1 MCYENLY
8 TGAMGPSSSPESFL
22 MFLWISGIC
31 GGLAQAELMKK
42 DNCTNYEL
50 LFERVFSVPGDA
62 AMLNSTLLSPDVF
75 DFTAV
80 PFNITWFSAKT
91 GQEMRNEAGRI
102 LVLQE
107 TLWFL
112 NTTMDDDGEYLAI
125 VRTPSQ
131 CYMQSTILVITLPK
145 DGECGRPL
153 KAYTPL
159 TKGTADK
166 VNCLLGGYVAKLD
179 SYGISSSVKW
189 YKGCDPVLE
198 DSGSQT
204 IQDRNKLA
212 FHSVKTE
219 DDGIYTCTLTFTLD
233 GVTVTVSETTEAKV
247 NDNYF
252 LVPQVHEP
260 EKEIIKEA
268 IGSNFTKRCLV
279 FVPGSG
285 TPSVEVIWL
294 VEKKVMFDSE
304 PSERV
309 YTSNLRSWTQ
319 DEPKGVWLERLL
331 LFAELKDED
340 FYLNYTCRVF
350 SSRGYPDGYFTLLPT
365 DPNIILPIGLV
376 FGGMTIL
383 FVVSVAVYYVFRIDI
398 VLCFRRAF
406 PVLYTNKDLDGKLY
420 DAYVAYPSPGAFGFS
435 EEVEK
440 FALQTLPEV
449 LEQACGYKL
458 FIAGRDC
465 LPGQAVV
472 DSVDENL
479 QASRRVLLLYTAS
492 TFIKKRHTSSTSSN
506 NNNITKVGEEAD
518 QIQSGTSEGNGGV
531 GFGGDDKAFSDTRQH
546 LECVASMNRA
556 LLEGSL
562 KVILV
567 ELEEITPAQLAL
579 FPESVRHLRKKQ
591 GAVCWW
597 KVLQTRQQWRT
608 WREDEERRG
617 KDSQVSPSL
626 SPRSR
631 FWKEIR
637 YHMPV
642 RGKRAVYP
650 EKTALLNI

>member
-1 MCYENLY
+1 MS
-8 TGAMGPSSSPESFL
+8 PSSSLESFL
-22 MFLWISGIC
+22 LFLWISVIC

-50 LFERVFSVPGDA
+50 VFERVYSVPGDA

-75 DFTAV
+75 NFTAV
-80 PFNITWFSAKT
+80 PFNITWFSTKT
-91 GQEMRNEAGRI
+91 GQEMRNETGRV

-112 NTTMDDDGEYLAI
+112 NTTMDDNGEYFAI

-131 CYMQSTILVITLPK
+131 CYMQSIMLVMKLPEA
-145 DGECGRPL
+145 GECGRPM
-153 KAYTPL
+153 KAHTSL
-159 TKGTADK
+159 TKDVADR
-166 VNCLLGGYVAKLD
+166 VNCLLGGYVEKLD

-189 YKGCDPVLE
+189 YKGCDPILE

-204 IQDRNKLA
+204 FQDRNKLA
-212 FHSVKTE
+212 FHMVKTE
-219 DDGIYTCTLTFTLD
+219 DSGIYTCTLTFALD
-233 GVTVTVSETTEAKV
+233 GVTVTVSETIEAMVTDK
-247 NDNYF
+247 YS
-252 LVPQVHEP
+252 LPPQVHEP
-260 EKEIIKEA
+260 QKEMIKKV

-279 FVPGSG
+279 FVPGAG
-285 TPSVEVIWL
+285 IPFDDVIWL
-294 VEKKVMFDSE
+294 VESKVMFHTD
-304 PSERV
+304 PSKRI

-331 LFAELKDED
+331 LFAELKEED

-365 DPNIILPIGLV
+365 DPNIVLPIGLV
-376 FGGMTIL
+376 FGGVTVL
-383 FVVSVAVYYVFRIDI
+383 FVISVTVYYVFRIDI

-406 PVLYTNKDLDGKLY
+406 PVLYSNKDLDGKLY
-420 DAYVAYPSPGAFGFS
+420 DAYVAYPNPGAFGFS
-435 EEVEK
+435 EEVER
-440 FALQTLPEV
+440 FALQTMPEV

-492 TFIKKRHTSSTSSN
+492 TFIKERHTSSTSSN
-506 NNNITKVGEEAD
+506 NNNITKTGEEVD
-518 QIQSGTSEGNGGV
+518 QIESRTSEGDGGV
-531 GFGGDDKAFSDTRQH
+531 GYGGYDKAFSDTRQH
-546 LECVASMNRA
+546 LECVASMSRA

-597 KVLQTRQQWRT
+597 KALQTRQKRRT

-626 SPRSR
+626 SPASR

-650 EKTALLNI
+650 EKTALLNL